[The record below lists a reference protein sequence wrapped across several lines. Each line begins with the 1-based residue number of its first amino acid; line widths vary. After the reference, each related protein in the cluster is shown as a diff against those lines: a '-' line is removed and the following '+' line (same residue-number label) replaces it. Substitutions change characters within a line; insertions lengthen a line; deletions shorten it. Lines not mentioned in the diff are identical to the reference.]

1 MAAPDC
7 PLLGLGSF
15 GVLRF
20 RGRLVAWAVANLGS
34 RRLEIDALGRLQV
47 PEFVT
52 DNGDE
57 SRRRAGV
64 EELEVRPRRRCR
76 FYAIVKDQ
84 GRGKRLIEE
93 EPRAQRVKIE
103 PLYSSIQDG
112 KKRFGSFGIV
122 FMEIE
127 PVIGYF
133 GEMGRGRFRRP
144 CVVMTGRE

>member
-1 MAAPDC
+1 
-7 PLLGLGSF
+7 
-15 GVLRF
+15 
-20 RGRLVAWAVANLGS
+20 
-34 RRLEIDALGRLQV
+34 V

-103 PLYSSIQDG
+103 PFYSSIQDE
-112 KKRFGSFGIV
+112 KKRFCSLRIV
-122 FMEIE
+122 FMEMQ
-127 PVIGYF
+127 PVTGYV
-133 GEMGRGRFRRP
+133 GEMGRGCFRRLAW
-144 CVVMTGRE
+144 